1 MAAAARLSV
10 KGHQVTIVEQSDR
23 VGGKAGSYERD
34 GFVFDTGPSLIT
46 LPAVYRDLFLKTGSS
61 LEDNVDLQP
70 VEPGTRYRWADG
82 TEATLPGVNPAAVAI
97 ALGDAH
103 GDSARQDWLALT
115 ARAAE
120 IWRANRLV
128 VDTGLHAKGWTREQA
143 IAQMRNTS
151 AISETNAT
159 IEVERYIAMPGQ
171 ALSLIHISEP
181 TRPY

>member
-1 MAAAARLSV
+1 MSRIVVIGAGIGGMAAAARLSV

-82 TEATLPGVNPAAVAI
+82 TEVTLPGVNPAAVAI
-97 ALGDAH
+97 ALGDAL

-120 IWRANRLV
+120 IWRITRKPFLESPL
-128 VDTGLHAKGWTREQA
+128 TGTKDLLALAKSPRDIRT
-143 IAQMRNTS
+143 
-151 AISETNAT
+151 
-159 IEVERYIAMPGQ
+159 
-171 ALSLIHISEP
+171 
-181 TRPY
+181 